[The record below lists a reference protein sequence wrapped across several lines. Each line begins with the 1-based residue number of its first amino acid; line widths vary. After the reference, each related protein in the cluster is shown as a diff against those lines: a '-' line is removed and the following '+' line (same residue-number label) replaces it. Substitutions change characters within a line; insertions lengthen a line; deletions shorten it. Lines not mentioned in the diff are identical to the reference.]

1 MIELFLVFFT
11 CCSVA
16 YYYLTFR
23 RSRKRLYELA
33 ARIPGPFDWPIIG
46 SLYLG
51 VGVTKS
57 RDIFEYMTQFLH
69 KLELPA
75 RAWLGPFLVVAFDH
89 PEHVAV
95 VLNST
100 QCIRRSFMYRFFR
113 FDRGLLMTPDPQH
126 WKLLRKRLN
135 SSFSPL
141 VLKNFAPAFNECADK
156 LVTSLDKY
164 VDQGTFDLL
173 PKVSEF
179 TITATLLN
187 LFKVDL
193 RAGDNEFKEKFAVNA
208 EKLWTLVWRRIYQPW
223 LHLDFFYQ
231 FTDRFQEEKQ
241 RIRMIRDFTH
251 EISNARDSTRINN
264 NSQLPTQE
272 DPPNAEVLIDRL
284 ERMAFDTQEIDQET
298 FLSNIDTFMFASN
311 DTTSNVMSTT
321 LLMLAMH
328 PEIQERV
335 FAEVSQVTAT
345 SSFIPQEALSKL
357 VYLEMVIK
365 ETMRLVPVGSILG
378 RICEKELT
386 VDQWTIPAGTEVV
399 IPIFKMH
406 RNKAVWGERSEE
418 FDPDNFLP
426 ERCAQ
431 RHPYAYI
438 PFSGGI
444 RNCIGMKYAYMS
456 LKIVLAKLIARYRF
470 RTELKLEQLKFEPSL
485 ILLIVNKHMV
495 RLERR

>member
-46 SLYLG
+46 SLHLG

-69 KLELPA
+69 KLELPT

-95 VLNST
+95 ILNST
-100 QCIRRSFMYRFFR
+100 HCIRRSFMYRFFR
-113 FDRGLLMTPDPQH
+113 FDKGLLMTPDPQH
-126 WKLLRKRLN
+126 WKQLRKRLN

-208 EKLWTLVWRRIYQPW
+208 EK
-223 LHLDFFYQ
+223 
-231 FTDRFQEEKQ
+231 
-241 RIRMIRDFTH
+241 
-251 EISNARDSTRINN
+251 
-264 NSQLPTQE
+264 
-272 DPPNAEVLIDRL
+272 
-284 ERMAFDTQEIDQET
+284 
-298 FLSNIDTFMFASN
+298 
-311 DTTSNVMSTT
+311 
-321 LLMLAMH
+321 
-328 PEIQERV
+328 
-335 FAEVSQVTAT
+335 
-345 SSFIPQEALSKL
+345 
-357 VYLEMVIK
+357 
-365 ETMRLVPVGSILG
+365 
-378 RICEKELT
+378 
-386 VDQWTIPAGTEVV
+386 
-399 IPIFKMH
+399 
-406 RNKAVWGERSEE
+406 
-418 FDPDNFLP
+418 
-426 ERCAQ
+426 
-431 RHPYAYI
+431 
-438 PFSGGI
+438 
-444 RNCIGMKYAYMS
+444 
-456 LKIVLAKLIARYRF
+456 
-470 RTELKLEQLKFEPSL
+470 
-485 ILLIVNKHMV
+485 
-495 RLERR
+495 

>member
-46 SLYLG
+46 SLHLG

-69 KLELPA
+69 KLELPT

-95 VLNST
+95 ILNST
-100 QCIRRSFMYRFFR
+100 HCIRRSFMYRFFR
-113 FDRGLLMTPDPQH
+113 FDKGLLMTPDPQH
-126 WKLLRKRLN
+126 WKMLRKRLN

-156 LVTSLDKY
+156 L
-164 VDQGTFDLL
+164 
-173 PKVSEF
+173 
-179 TITATLLN
+179 
-187 LFKVDL
+187 
-193 RAGDNEFKEKFAVNA
+193 
-208 EKLWTLVWRRIYQPW
+208 
-223 LHLDFFYQ
+223 
-231 FTDRFQEEKQ
+231 
-241 RIRMIRDFTH
+241 
-251 EISNARDSTRINN
+251 ISNARDSTRINN
-264 NSQLPTQE
+264 NSEHPPQE

-284 ERMAFDTQEIDQET
+284 ERMAYETQEIDQET

-335 FAEVSQVTAT
+335 FAEVSQVIPTT
-345 SSFIPQEALSKL
+345 NFIPQEALSKL

-365 ETMRLVPVGSILG
+365 ESMRLVPVGSILG

-426 ERCAQ
+426 ERCAK

-470 RTELKLEQLKFEPSL
+470 RTELKLDQLKFEPSL